1 MCVFIAASPP
11 KVLVL
16 ALDRTPFAT
25 LLGTADRLAGAE
37 VFCVEL
43 FGLVDE
49 RAERT
54 SVRPSPTATGTR
66 AAVVV
71 PDSGVLPVHHYVLP
85 GFGVTVETRPNGA
98 RCTSL
103 SPVHGFSLEQ
113 ATLEP

>member
-1 MCVFIAASPP
+1 MV
-11 KVLVL
+11 V
-16 ALDRTPFAT
+16 ALDDPPFAT
-25 LLGTADRLAGAE
+25 LVGAADRLAGAE

-43 FGLVDE
+43 FGRTDE

-54 SVRPSPTATGTR
+54 SVRPSPTAAATR

-71 PDSGVLPVHHYVLP
+71 PDSGILSVHHYVLP

-103 SPVHGFSLEQ
+103 FPVHGFSVEQ